1 VILDNVKISTK
12 VGLVLCLPLLL
23 AVVIGGVGIKA
34 VLDLDRDTQQ
44 LVDLTTNK
52 ARSFASAAENKT
64 RLYELGFAALVT
76 PDKVA
81 DLQKDVDGNV
91 ADLTSVLSDMASL
104 VSASEEVPFKVLA
117 DGSPKLMQDVKNEF
131 ELIRTNKLDEA
142 KALLAGDT
150 TDEFGKLDDAFDTI
164 NDMET
169 DALAAAKVGAHGS
182 AMTAVVVT
190 GSAFG
195 IGLLIAAGMAVWLSR
210 TQMVRPIRLLNEA
223 MTRIADGKLDDD
235 VPGTHRKDELGSM
248 AKAVEV
254 FRQNGI
260 RISEIGAEE
269 RMRAEEAS
277 VVANEGNAMGE
288 RLTAAVTAASR
299 GNFDV
304 RIPTTYG
311 QASLNHI
318 AAVVN
323 KLMETIGRGL
333 SETGG
338 VLGALAHMDLTQR
351 VRGDYEGAFRQLKDD
366 TNAVGDKLAEIV
378 GQLKETSGSLKT
390 ATQEIMSGAGDLANR
405 SSKQAATIQ
414 ETSAAM
420 EQIAQGVQSNAKRA
434 EEANAVAASVT
445 LTAEEG
451 GRVMSQANEAMTRI
465 IASSGKISNIIGLI
479 DDIAFQTNL
488 LALNASVEAAR
499 AGEAGKG
506 FAVVAIEVRRLAQ
519 SAAEA
524 SSEIKTLIEQSASE
538 VGTGSKLVEEA
549 ARNLDAMLEAA
560 RAANRL
566 MDGIAHDSQEQASA
580 VDAVTT
586 AIRDMDAM
594 TQQNASLVE
603 EINAAIE
610 QTDGQASDLDRAVDG
625 FKLAAEKQGSTQAR
639 RSRRAA

>member
-1 VILDNVKISTK
+1 
-12 VGLVLCLPLLL
+12 
-23 AVVIGGVGIKA
+23 
-34 VLDLDRDTQQ
+34 
-44 LVDLTTNK
+44 
-52 ARSFASAAENKT
+52 
-64 RLYELGFAALVT
+64 
-76 PDKVA
+76 
-81 DLQKDVDGNV
+81 
-91 ADLTSVLSDMASL
+91 LSEGA
-104 VSASEEVPFKVLA
+104 
-117 DGSPKLMQDVKNEF
+117 PKLMDAVKQEYQ
-131 ELIRTNKLDEA
+131 LAAAGKLDDA
-142 KALLAGDT
+142 KTLLAGDV
-150 TDEFGKLDDAFDTI
+150 TDDFGKLDDTFDKL
-164 NDMET
+164 NDMQT
-169 DALAAAKVGAHGS
+169 DALAAAKADTHNA
-182 AMTAVVVT
+182 AMLAAIMT
-190 GSAFG
+190 GTVFG
-195 IGLLIAAGMAVWLSR
+195 IGLLIASGVALWLSR

-269 RMRAEEAS
+269 LMRAEEAS

-323 KLMETIGRGL
+323 KLMETMGRGL

-390 ATQEIMSGAGDLANR
+390 ATQEIMSGAGDLADR

-445 LTAEEG
+445 LTAEKG

-538 VGTGSKLVEEA
+538 V
-549 ARNLDAMLEAA
+549 
-560 RAANRL
+560 
-566 MDGIAHDSQEQASA
+566 
-580 VDAVTT
+580 
-586 AIRDMDAM
+586 
-594 TQQNASLVE
+594 
-603 EINAAIE
+603 
-610 QTDGQASDLDRAVDG
+610 
-625 FKLAAEKQGSTQAR
+625 
-639 RSRRAA
+639 